1 MLLQCHKK
9 VQLCISYIEG
19 DIIPPNRTALYFF
32 SKGIPTASLNQ
43 STTLWRD
50 WYTTSCMQEKK
61 HREYNITLGKY
72 KQVKMSIQHESAC
85 RLTHRNSLWLLI
97 YSATQSWLCFF
108 MKQILRT
115 KPSLFK
121 RCDRHPNLLHTV
133 TPYFFLILFCTAAES
148 VYSVANHKHWWNWCT
163 TLLPR
168 ECLMHT
174 LFSKQVWGIHTII
187 ISLI

>member
-133 TPYFFLILFCTAAES
+133 TPSFFLFFFVLQQNQFILLQTINTGETDVQLSCQEN
-148 VYSVANHKHWWNWCT
+148 VWCT
-163 TLLPR
+163 HYFPNRCGAYTR
-168 ECLMHT
+168 
-174 LFSKQVWGIHTII
+174 
-187 ISLI
+187 